1 MFKSED
7 TRRGTYSPLLA
18 AAMAQPAA
26 SIAQAAESTSQPA
39 AAIAQVPTDQ
49 CPVPPLP
56 EQSPV
61 VAQSEFDEFKDTVRL
76 FVASDRQISQLSAQ
90 LKQLRADNVSRR
102 EAICK
107 FMGDRDIED
116 LHTRDMRLKLKTAQV
131 KPPLKK
137 AELHE
142 RVATFLGGEDKAADF
157 FEKVYNDRESVEK
170 TSLRRL
176 KVKGV

>member
-7 TRRGTYSPLLA
+7 TRRGTYG
-18 AAMAQPAA
+18 
-26 SIAQAAESTSQPA
+26 PA
-39 AAIAQVPTDQ
+39 AAQALYPVKPAGQPAVNQAVPPPGPVQ
-49 CPVPPLP
+49 EQSPVPPLP

-61 VAQSEFDEFKDTVRL
+61 VAQSEFDAFKDTVRL
-76 FVASDRQISQLSAQ
+76 FVAADRQISELAAQ
-90 LKQLRADNVSRR
+90 LKQLRSDNAERKDV
-102 EAICK
+102 ICK

-116 LHTRDMRLKLKTAQV
+116 LHTREMRLKLKTAQV

-142 RVATFLGGEDKAADF
+142 RVATFLGGEDKAAEF
-157 FEKVYNDRESVEK
+157 FEQVYNDRESIEK

-176 KVKGV
+176 KVKGI